1 MGRSRVSQGLGVR
14 VAIMKLAWQN
24 ITHDRSR
31 FLVTVAGV
39 SFAAFLMVFQGSLLA
54 GFMRA
59 ASRLIDSSDFDIW
72 ITARGVQ
79 AFEFGAN
86 LDDHVRQ
93 MAAGVPGVTETGR
106 ACIAFAVYRKPNG
119 KQQVVALVGADR
131 NVGARFPLPRVDG
144 AVERASPDAVA
155 FDASDREVIEVSSL
169 PQEVEINR
177 QRAKMEQEIQGYGGF
192 LGVPS
197 LFTSYQNAVRYLGFG
212 PNDGMYVLL
221 RVDPQYSIRETQLKL
236 QQKLPEVDVLTRDEF
251 AHKSRV
257 YWMMKTGAGGAI
269 LAAAVLGF
277 LIGLV
282 VVSQTMYANTMENI
296 EEYATLKAL
305 GARGSF
311 VARIVLVQALACGA
325 AGSLIGVLAVVPAMQ
340 GAKSLISW
348 IYTPWWLPAL
358 SLILSLLMCSLAA
371 FSSIRTALMVEPAR
385 VFRA

>member
-1 MGRSRVSQGLGVR
+1 MR
-14 VAIMKLAWQN
+14 LAWQN
-24 ITHDRSR
+24 ITHDRAR

-39 SFAAFLMVFQGSLLA
+39 SFATFLMVFQGSLLA

-59 ASRLIDSSDFDIW
+59 SSRLVDSSDFDIW

-86 LDDHVRQ
+86 VDDRVRH
-93 MAAGVPGVTETGR
+93 MAEGVPGITETGR
-106 ACIAFAVYRKPNG
+106 VCIAFAVYRKPNG

-144 AVERASPDAVA
+144 AVEKASPEAVA
-155 FDASDREVIEVSSL
+155 FDASDRDVIEASSL

-177 QRAKMEQEIQGYGGF
+177 QRAKLEQQIEGFGGF

-197 LFTSYQNAVRYLGFG
+197 LFTSYRNAVRYLGFG
-212 PNDGMYVLL
+212 PNDAMYVLL
-221 RVDPQYSIRETQLKL
+221 RVAPQYSIRETQQELTRR
-236 QQKLPEVDVLTRDEF
+236 LPEVDVLTRDEF
-251 AHKSRV
+251 ARKSRM

-311 VARIVLVQALACGA
+311 VTGVVLVQALACGA
-325 AGSLIGVLAVVPAMQ
+325 VGSLLGVAVVLPAIQ

-358 SLILSLLMCSLAA
+358 SFLFSLVMCSMAA
-371 FSSIRTALMVEPAR
+371 VSSIRTALTVEPAR

>member
-1 MGRSRVSQGLGVR
+1 
-14 VAIMKLAWQN
+14 MKLAWQN

-59 ASRLIDSSDFDIW
+59 ASRLIDSSDSDLW

-86 LDDHVRQ
+86 VDDRVREI
-93 MAAGVPGVTETGR
+93 AAGVPGVTETAR
-106 ACIAFAVYRKPNG
+106 ACIAFAVYRKPSG

-131 NVGARFPLPRVDG
+131 DVGAQFPLPRVDG
-144 AVERASPDAVA
+144 AVEKASPDAIA
-155 FDASDREVIEVSSL
+155 FDASDRDVIEVSSL
-169 PQEVEINR
+169 PRDVEINR
-177 QRAKMEQEIQGYGGF
+177 QRAKLVQEIQGYGGF

-197 LFTSYQNAVRYLGFG
+197 LFTSYQNAARFLGFG

-221 RVDPQYSIRETQLKL
+221 RVDPQYSLRETQAKL
-236 QQKLPEVDVLTRDEF
+236 QQRLPEVAVLTRDEF
-251 AHKSRV
+251 AHKSRS

-277 LIGLV
+277 FIGLV
-282 VVSQTMYANTMENI
+282 VVSQTIYANTMENI

-305 GARGSF
+305 GARASF
-311 VARIVLVQALACGA
+311 VTRVVLVQALACGA
-325 AGSLIGVLAVVPAMQ
+325 IGSLVGIAAVLPAMG

-348 IYTPWWLPAL
+348 IYTPWWLPAVSVL
-358 SLILSLLMCSLAA
+358 FSLLMCSLAA
-371 FSSIRTALMVEPAR
+371 VSSIRTALTVEPAR